1 MGGPTA
7 ILTTNDNRAVSDG
20 QTIKADGSSSG
31 FERARDYALKK
42 TQVRSLGKAKVVPK
56 RKGQGEARTKP
67 NTYVLCTLGAQ
78 EVI

>member
-7 ILTTNDNRAVSDG
+7 ILTTNDIGVGWTDH
-20 QTIKADGSSSG
+20 QADGSSSG

-56 RKGQGEARTKP
+56 RKEQGEARTKP
-67 NTYVLCTLGAQ
+67 NTYVLCILGAQ